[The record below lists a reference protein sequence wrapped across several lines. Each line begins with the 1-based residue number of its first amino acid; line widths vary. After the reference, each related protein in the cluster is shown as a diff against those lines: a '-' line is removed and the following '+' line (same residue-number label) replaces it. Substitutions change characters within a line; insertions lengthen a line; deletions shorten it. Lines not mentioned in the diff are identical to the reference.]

1 MAGEKT
7 KRRFL
12 KKMQK
17 KLVLLFV
24 AIVLVFIFLL
34 GKITHINAENGE
46 SYTKIVLNQ
55 MQYNSRTIPF
65 KRGDILDKNG
75 TVIAT
80 SERVYNVILDA
91 YVMLS
96 DEDKSAE
103 RIRQVKD
110 VVEACFDV
118 DSSVIDEI
126 VVNKSS
132 SRYCILTKKVDYN
145 ASQDFKAMI
154 AEDAYS
160 YVKKCVWLEDD
171 YIRTYPYGTLASDL
185 IGFTVAGNVG
195 NAGIESYY
203 NSVLNGTDGREY
215 GYTDSESSVE
225 KTVKSAENGNTVVST
240 IDITL
245 QSIVEKYIVEFNE
258 AHTNEEREGPGSNN
272 TAVIIADPNT
282 GDILAMA
289 SYPNYD
295 LNDPRDLTKYYSQEA
310 IEAMTDEEYLDTLNE
325 LWTNFCVSDS
335 YEPGS
340 TMKPFTVAAALE
352 NGTLRGDEVYDCGGS
367 RVVVQ
372 GTKPIKCSNRNGHGY
387 QTLSDGIANSCNV
400 VMMDIASDM
409 GNTELIRY
417 HKTFGFGQ
425 KTGIDLPGEAS
436 TAGLIF
442 TEETMG
448 PLELAT
454 SSFGQGMN
462 VSMVQLLSGFSSL
475 INGGNYYEPHVVKQ
489 IQDENGNVIENISPV
504 LLKKTISEETSSML
518 RSYMR
523 QTMTEGT
530 GKAAN
535 VEGYDIGG
543 KTGTAEKLPRGNGKY
558 LLSFV
563 GFAPAD
569 NPEVIVYV
577 IVDEVNAPDQAN
589 GTYVK
594 ELARN
599 IMSEAFPYLGITRDP
614 LAVEQGTEESTEE
627 VVDEPVE
634 EPVDVPV
641 DAPTA
646 QQEEEADS
654 TDTTNE

>member
-1 MAGEKT
+1 MAREKT
-7 KRRFL
+7 KRKFL
-12 KKMQK
+12 RRMQK

-34 GKITHINAENGE
+34 GKITRINAENGE

-91 YVMLS
+91 YVMLA
-96 DEDKSAE
+96 DEDKKEE

-110 VVEACFDV
+110 VLEACFDV
-118 DSSVIDEI
+118 EASVVDDI
-126 VVNKSS
+126 VVNKST
-132 SRYCILTKKVDYN
+132 SRYCIITKKVDYET
-145 ASQDFKAMI
+145 SKEFEAMVK
-154 AEDAYS
+154 EDAYS
-160 YVKKCVWLEDD
+160 FVKKCVWLEDD
-171 YIRTYPYGTLASDL
+171 YIRTYPYGSLASDL

-195 NAGIESYY
+195 NAGIETQY

-225 KTVKSAENGNTVVST
+225 KTVKPAENGNTVVST

-245 QSIVEKYIVEFNE
+245 QSIVEKYILEFNK
-258 AHTNEEREGPGSNN
+258 AHENEVREGTGSKN

-289 SYPNYD
+289 SYPNFD
-295 LNDPRDLTKYYSQEA
+295 LNNPRDLTAYYSEEEL
-310 IEAMTDEEYLDTLNE
+310 EAMTDEETLDAMNQ
-325 LWTNFCVSDS
+325 LWTNFCVSAT

-340 TMKPFTVAAALE
+340 TFKPFTVAAGLE
-352 NGTLRGDEVYDCGGS
+352 NGTLRGDEVYSCGGS
-367 RVVVQ
+367 KVVVSGQ
-372 GTKPIKCSNRNGHGY
+372 KPIRCNNRNGHGY

-400 VMMDIASDM
+400 VMMDIASAV
-409 GNTELIRY
+409 GSSELVRY
-417 HKTFGFGQ
+417 HKNFGFGQ
-425 KTGIDLPGEAS
+425 KTGIDLPGEALTS
-436 TAGLIF
+436 GLIF

-448 PLELAT
+448 PLEQAT
-454 SSFGQGMN
+454 SSFGQGLN
-462 VSMVQLLSGFSSL
+462 VSMVQLLAGFSSL

-489 IQDENGNVIENISPV
+489 IQDENGNVIENVSPV
-504 LLKKTISEETSSML
+504 LLRKTVSEETSEML

-523 QTMTEGT
+523 QTVTEGT
-530 GKAAN
+530 GKAVA

-563 GFAPAD
+563 GFAPVD
-569 NPEVIVYV
+569 NPEVIIYV
-577 IVDEVNAPDQAN
+577 IVDEANYADQAS
-589 GTYVK
+589 GSLVK
-594 ELARN
+594 ELAHN
-599 IMSEAFPYLGITRDP
+599 IMAEAFPYLGITR
-614 LAVEQGTEESTEE
+614 EE
-627 VVDEPVE
+627 VVEEVVE
-634 EPVDVPV
+634 ETV
-641 DAPTA
+641 
-646 QQEEEADS
+646 EETVEE
-654 TDTTNE
+654 NETE